1 MWAVMTKNLVEFVEH
16 IKRMSLKE
24 IYQKR
29 Y

>member
-1 MWAVMTKNLVEFVEH
+1 MTRNLVEFVEH
-16 IKRMSLKE
+16 IKRMSLQE